1 MTCDLINLNLFK
13 CDDFCRQILRL
24 RYYLSSLFLYQV
36 DILSSPQIDFKP
48 QYIRYYA
55 LQLASE
61 LCLSNKYVVDWLSI
75 RQIGYFTD
83 QNSFNK
89 SSWPYLMPYV
99 IAKFFQG
106 GLGPKWKSGRTKMK
120 NWSENF
126 SHASVVPKFFACGG
140 LFSLWRHWKTAKN
153 P

>member
-48 QYIRYYA
+48 QYIRYCA

-61 LCLSNKYVVDWLSI
+61 LCLSNKYVVD
-75 RQIGYFTD
+75 
-83 QNSFNK
+83 
-89 SSWPYLMPYV
+89 YL
-99 IAKFFQG
+99 
-106 GLGPKWKSGRTKMK
+106 LDKSGISRIKI
-120 NWSENF
+120 
-126 SHASVVPKFFACGG
+126 P
-140 LFSLWRHWKTAKN
+140 LIN
-153 P
+153 PPDPT